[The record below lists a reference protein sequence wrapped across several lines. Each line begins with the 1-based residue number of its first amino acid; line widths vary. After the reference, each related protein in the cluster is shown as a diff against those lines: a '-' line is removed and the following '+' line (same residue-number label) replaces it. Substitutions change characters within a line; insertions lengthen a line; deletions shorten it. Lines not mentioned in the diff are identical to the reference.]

1 MLTYSFAS
9 DCKDYLVTLSG
20 HTHAMQ
26 MTFFGWSPSRL
37 IFKQDKGLYSIDRQ
51 HLYVNI
57 GLGETIFPA
66 RIFARPE
73 ITLITL
79 KKINIMNDLLILLAV
94 SLAVSGLGWVYFIYF
109 FSIGYGFGIS
119 ALAITIAA
127 LYFDVLTVPTAL
139 LCVVMFIF
147 GCRLGLYLLTRE
159 KRSPEYKKI
168 LYGPDAAKK
177 KPLPVVI
184 VVWIFCA
191 LLYVGQVSPVA
202 FYLANKASGA
212 PVNEIFPWIGVV
224 MMAAGVVLE
233 AVADA
238 QKSAAKKVNKNRFV
252 DTGVYRLVR
261 CPNYLGELVIWT
273 GSFIVC
279 FGACCAWWQWVI
291 AAIGY
296 IGIVYVMFSGARRL
310 EIRQNLTYGKDPEYQ
325 AYVKKTPI
333 LLPFV
338 PIYSVEKHKWL
349 QA

>member
-1 MLTYSFAS
+1 
-9 DCKDYLVTLSG
+9 
-20 HTHAMQ
+20 
-26 MTFFGWSPSRL
+26 
-37 IFKQDKGLYSIDRQ
+37 
-51 HLYVNI
+51 
-57 GLGETIFPA
+57 
-66 RIFARPE
+66 
-73 ITLITL
+73 
-79 KKINIMNDLLILLAV
+79 MNYLLILLAV
-94 SLAVSGLGWVYFIYF
+94 SLAVSGLGWIYFIYF

-119 ALAITIAA
+119 ALSVALAFIFKDVIT
-127 LYFDVLTVPTAL
+127 LPTAL
-139 LCVVMFIF
+139 LCVIMFVF

-177 KPLPVVI
+177 KPLFVVI
-184 VVWIFCA
+184 MVWIFCA

-202 FYLANKASGA
+202 FYLANAAEGA
-212 PVNEIFPWIGVV
+212 PVNEVWAWVGAA
-224 MMAAGVVLE
+224 MMAVGVILE
-233 AVADA
+233 SVADA
-238 QKSAAKKVNKNRFV
+238 QKKAAKKINKHRFV

-273 GSFIVC
+273 GAFLVC
-279 FGACCAWWQWVI
+279 FGACCTVWQWII

-310 EIRQNLTYGKDPEYQ
+310 ENRQNTVYGADPEYQ